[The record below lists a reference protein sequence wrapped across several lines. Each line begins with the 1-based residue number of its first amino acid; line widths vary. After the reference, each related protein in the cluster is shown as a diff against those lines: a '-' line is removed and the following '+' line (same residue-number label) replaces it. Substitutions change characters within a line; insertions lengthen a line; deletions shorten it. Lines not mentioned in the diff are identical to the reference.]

1 MSDTWY
7 SFLRR
12 QGAVFEGISVRRF
25 GNGAST
31 YLNPNDT
38 VFSPINW
45 MGIARVSGS
54 DAANFLQA
62 QLTGDISDI
71 GPEIT
76 RISGYCNPK
85 GRLLAIFRVLR
96 EGDDFL
102 LLSDSDIL
110 PNILQRLQMYVLRM
124 KVHLAAETARVAIGL
139 VGPDAD
145 HIVAELSGSRPE
157 ITNDV
162 VCKQGI
168 CSIPFGEKE
177 KGYLIIAPPEQL
189 IESWAVIRSGAQLAG
204 SDQWTLFEMRSGIPR
219 ITPATQEHFI
229 PQSVNLDLIGG
240 VSFSKGCYPG
250 QEIVARV
257 RYLGRLKHRMARAIV
272 AHGELP
278 APGDPVFLDAETTQ
292 RAGTV
297 INAVSLPNGTGELL
311 ATVPLASSTGAE
323 FPIDQ
328 AGHSIRLVEPPVEP
342 SEEESQ

>member
-1 MSDTWY
+1 MNDTWY

-12 QGAVFEGISVRRF
+12 QGAVFEGASVRRF

-31 YLNPNDT
+31 FLNPKDT
-38 VFSPINW
+38 IFSPINW
-45 MGIARVSGS
+45 LGIARISGS
-54 DAANFLQA
+54 DAADFLQA

-71 GPEIT
+71 GPGIT
-76 RISGYCNPK
+76 RLSGYCTPK

-124 KVHLAAETARVAIGL
+124 KVHLAVETGRVAIGL
-139 VGPDAD
+139 IGPDAD
-145 HIVAELSGSRPE
+145 HIVAELSGSPSE
-157 ITNDV
+157 MANDV
-162 VCKQGI
+162 VCNQGI
-168 CSIPFGEKE
+168 CTIPFGEKE

-189 IESWAVIRSGAQLAG
+189 IESWVVIRSGAQLAG

-219 ITPATQEHFI
+219 ITLATQDNFI
-229 PQSVNLDLIGG
+229 PQSINLDLIGA

-257 RYLGRLKHRMARAIV
+257 RYLGRLKSRMARAIV
-272 AHGELP
+272 PHGKLP
-278 APGDPVFLDAETTQ
+278 APGDPVFLDAKTTQ
-292 RAGTV
+292 RAGTI
-297 INAVSLPNGTGELL
+297 INAVSLSNGTGELL
-311 ATVPLASSTGAE
+311 ATVPLGSSTGAE

-328 AGHSIRLVEPPVEP
+328 AGRSIRVVELPVEL
-342 SEEESQ
+342 SDEKSQ

>member
-1 MSDTWY
+1 MSETWY
-7 SFLRR
+7 SFLRQ
-12 QGAVFEGISVRRF
+12 QGAVFEGTSVRRF

-31 YLNPNDT
+31 YLSPKDT
-38 VFSPINW
+38 VFSPIDW
-45 MGIARVSGS
+45 LGIARISGS
-54 DAANFLQA
+54 DAVDFLQA

-71 GPEIT
+71 EPEST

-96 EGDDFL
+96 EGGDFL

-110 PNILQRLQMYVLRM
+110 PNVLQRLQMYVLRM
-124 KVHLAAETARVAIGL
+124 KVHLAVETARVAIGL
-139 VGPDAD
+139 VGPEAN
-145 HIVAELSGSRPE
+145 HIVAKLTGNLSDVANE
-157 ITNDV
+157 V
-162 VCKQGI
+162 VCNQGV

-189 IESWAVIRSGAQLAG
+189 IESWAVIQSCAQLAG
-204 SDQWTLFEMRSGIPR
+204 SDQWTLFEMRSGFPR
-219 ITPATQEHFI
+219 ITPATQELFI

-240 VSFSKGCYPG
+240 ISFSKGCYPG

-272 AHGELP
+272 AHGELLT
-278 APGDPVFLDAETTQ
+278 PGDSLFLDAETTQ

-297 INAVSLPNGTGELL
+297 INAVSLPNGAGELL

-328 AGHSIRLVEPPVEP
+328 AGRSIRLVELPAGP

>member
-12 QGAVFEGISVRRF
+12 QGAVFEGTSVNRF
-25 GNGAST
+25 GNGASA
-31 YLNPNDT
+31 YLSPKDN

-45 MGIARVSGS
+45 LGIARISGS
-54 DAANFLQA
+54 DAADFLQA

-71 GPEIT
+71 RPEIS

-85 GRLLAIFRVLR
+85 GRLLAVFRVLR

-110 PNILQRLQMYVLRM
+110 PDIVQRLQMYVLRM
-124 KVHLAAETARVAIGL
+124 KVHLDLETARVAIGL
-139 VGPDAD
+139 VGPEAG
-145 HIVAELSGSRPE
+145 HIAAELSGNPSGMA
-157 ITNDV
+157 NGV
-162 VCKQGI
+162 VCTQGL
-168 CSIPFGEKE
+168 CSIPVGEKE
-177 KGYLIIAPPEQL
+177 KGYLILAQPEQL
-189 IESWAVIRSGAQLAG
+189 IESWFVIRTGAQLAG
-204 SDQWTLFEMRSGIPR
+204 SDQWSLFEMRSGIPR
-219 ITPATQEHFI
+219 ITPATQESFI

-272 AHGELP
+272 PHGKLP
-278 APGDPVFLDAETTQ
+278 SPGDSIFLDAATTQ

-297 INAVSLPNGTGELL
+297 INAVSLPNESAELL
-311 ATVPLASSTGAE
+311 ATVPLASSTGTE

-328 AGHSIRLVEPPVEP
+328 AGRSIRLVELPMGPAEQ
-342 SEEESQ
+342 ETQ

>member
-1 MSDTWY
+1 MNDTWY

-12 QGAVFEGISVRRF
+12 QGAVFEGTSVRQF

-31 YLNPNDT
+31 YLSPKDT

-45 MGIARVSGS
+45 LGIARISGP
-54 DAANFLQA
+54 DATDFLQA

-139 VGPDAD
+139 VGPGAD
-145 HIVAELSGSRPE
+145 HIVAALLGSPPE
-157 ITNDV
+157 MVNDV

-272 AHGELP
+272 SHGELP
-278 APGDPVFLDAETTQ
+278 VPGDPVFLDAETTQ

-297 INAVSLPNGTGELL
+297 INAVSLPNGAGELL
-311 ATVPLASSTGAE
+311 ATVPLASSMGAE

-328 AGHSIRLVEPPVEP
+328 AGRSIRLVELPVEP

>member
-12 QGAVFEGISVRRF
+12 QGAVFEGASVHRF

-31 YLNPNDT
+31 YLSPKDT
-38 VFSPINW
+38 VFSPISSL
-45 MGIARVSGS
+45 GIARISGS
-54 DAANFLQA
+54 DAADFLQA

-71 GPEIT
+71 GAEIT

-110 PNILQRLQMYVLRM
+110 PNILQRLQVYVLRM
-124 KVHLAAETARVAIGL
+124 KVHLAVETARVAIGL
-139 VGPDAD
+139 FGPGAED
-145 HIVAELSGSRPE
+145 IVTNLSGSSPD
-157 ITNDV
+157 IANDL
-162 VCKQGI
+162 VCKQRI

-177 KGYLIIAPPEQL
+177 KAYLILAPPEQL
-189 IESWAVIRSGAQLAG
+189 IESWVVIRSGTQLAG
-204 SDQWTLFEMRSGIPR
+204 SDQWNLFEMRSGIPR
-219 ITPATQEHFI
+219 ITPVTQGHFI

-272 AHGELP
+272 TDGALP
-278 APGDPVFLDAETTQ
+278 SPGDPVFLDAATTR

-297 INAVSLPNGTGELL
+297 INAVSLPNGAAELL
-311 ATVPLASSTGAE
+311 ATVPLTSSIGAE

-328 AGHSIRLVEPPVEP
+328 TGRSIQLVELPVEP
-342 SEEESQ
+342 SEEGSQ

>member
-1 MSDTWY
+1 MNDTWY

-12 QGAVFEGISVRRF
+12 QGAVFEGAAVCRF
-25 GNGAST
+25 GNRPST
-31 YLNPNDT
+31 YLDPKDT

-45 MGIARVSGS
+45 LGIARISGP

-71 GPEIT
+71 GPKIT

-85 GRLLAIFRVLR
+85 GRLLGIFQVLR

-110 PNILQRLQMYVLRM
+110 PNLLQRLQMYVLRM
-124 KVHLAAETARVAIGL
+124 KVQLTAETARVAIGL
-139 VGPDAD
+139 LGPDAN
-145 HIVAELSGSRPE
+145 HIVSELSGSPPE
-157 ITNDV
+157 VTNNV
-162 VCKQGI
+162 VSKQGI
-168 CSIPFGEKE
+168 CSMPFGENK
-177 KGYLIIAPPEQL
+177 KGYLIIAPPKQL
-189 IESWAVIRSGAQLAG
+189 IESWVVIQSSAQLAG
-204 SDQWTLFEMRSGIPR
+204 SDQWTLFEIRSGIPR
-219 ITPATQEHFI
+219 ITPATQEYFI

-272 AHGELP
+272 THGELP
-278 APGDPVFLDAETTQ
+278 SPGDPVFLDVEATQ

-297 INAVSLPNGTGELL
+297 INAVSLPNGSGELL
-311 ATVPLASSTGAE
+311 ATVPVTSSTGAE

-328 AGHSIRLVEPPVEP
+328 TGRSIRLVEP
-342 SEEESQ
+342 SGEESQ